1 MNDDFTKYYNIK
13 TRREKHINPFE
24 KSETKI

>member
-13 TRREKHINPFE
+13 TRREKHINLTNIE
-24 KSETKI
+24 LAYN